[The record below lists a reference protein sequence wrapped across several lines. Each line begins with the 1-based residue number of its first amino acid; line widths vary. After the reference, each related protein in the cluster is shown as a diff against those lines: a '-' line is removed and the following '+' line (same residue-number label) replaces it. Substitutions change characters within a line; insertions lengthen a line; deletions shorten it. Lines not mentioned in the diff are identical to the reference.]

1 MQNIRLT
8 IGMIPVM
15 LLAWYPGGPSMR
27 KIIAVVTLGLLA
39 TACTDPYGRVDP
51 LATGLAVGA
60 GALAVGALGY
70 AAGQNSAPR
79 YYRPA
84 PRYYQPAPRYH
95 YHPPGYYRRW

>member
-1 MQNIRLT
+1 MK
-8 IGMIPVM
+8 
-15 LLAWYPGGPSMR
+15 
-27 KIIAVVTLGLLA
+27 KIIAVVAVLLT

-79 YYRPA
+79 YHNHYA
-84 PRYYQPAPRYH
+84 APRYH
-95 YHPPGYYRRW
+95 SSYGSNPPYAVPRHYHAPRHGYYR

>member
-1 MQNIRLT
+1 MKKL
-8 IGMIPVM
+8 
-15 LLAWYPGGPSMR
+15 
-27 KIIAVVTLGLLA
+27 IAVVGVLLLT

-79 YYRPA
+79 YNN
-84 PRYYQPAPRYH
+84 YYAAPRYH
-95 YHPPGYYRRW
+95 SPYGSNPPYAVPGHGYRHYHR